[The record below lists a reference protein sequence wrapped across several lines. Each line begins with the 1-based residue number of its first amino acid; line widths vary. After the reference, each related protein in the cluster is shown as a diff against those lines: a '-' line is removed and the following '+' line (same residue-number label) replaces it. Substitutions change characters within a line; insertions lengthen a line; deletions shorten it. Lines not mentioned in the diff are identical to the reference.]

1 MNKLSRLVCF
11 LLAGSPFALYFLTH
25 FGYLDLERS
34 EELYED
40 IIVMTPASNSR
51 THKPPATR
59 SSSEEIIL
67 SRANNN
73 LSSMVIIFCI
83 GRFSTSLF

>member
-11 LLAGSPFALYFLTH
+11 LVVGSPFALYFLTH
-25 FGYLDLERS
+25 FGYLDLRSS

-51 THKPPATR
+51 THRPPVTR
-59 SSSEEIIL
+59 PSSEEIIL
-67 SRANNN
+67 SREHNN
-73 LSSMVIIFCI
+73 LSSMV
-83 GRFSTSLF
+83 TLFVLTAF